1 LLTEDSHPLAHSSIN
16 LIYLSHSG
24 VCLSCSYLFYLSHLS
39 ISCICLSLSSV
50 YLMHLSTHQI
60 RHAFLLYASYLCCMH
75 ASHLCDT
82 LACYTLA
89 HSCIDLIYLSHDM
102 IPHASLHT
110 GVCLYIQVCVFTYR
124 CVSLHTGVCLY
135 IQVLPHVTMS
145 RHVTMSCHVSISRTS
160 SPLYTHPF
168 AFRASFNCNLECECV

>member
-1 LLTEDSHPLAHSSIN
+1 MLTEDSHPLAHSSIN
-16 LIYLSHSG
+16 LIYLTHSG
-24 VCLSCSYLFYLSHLS
+24 VCFSCSYLFYLSHLS

-110 GVCLYIQVCVFTYR
+110 GVCLYIQV
-124 CVSLHTGVCLY
+124 
-135 IQVLPHVTMS
+135 LPHVTMS

>member
-24 VCLSCSYLFYLSHLS
+24 VCFSCSYLFYLSHLS
-39 ISCICLSLSSV
+39 ISCICLSLSCV
-50 YLMHLSTHQI
+50 YLMHVSTHQM

-82 LACYTLA
+82 LACDTLA
-89 HSCIDLIYLSHDM
+89 HSSIDLIYLSHDM
-102 IPHASLHT
+102 MPHASLNT
-110 GVCLYIQVCVFTYR
+110 CLFTCLFTYMP
-124 CVSLHTGVCLY
+124 LYMPLY